1 LEERLRTNLD
11 LDILRE
17 FEILINQGLL
27 GFFVDIKVEDFL
39 LLEHG
44 NVSIGVLFAFL

>member
-1 LEERLRTNLD
+1 LEERLRTYFD
-11 LDILRE
+11 LDVLRE
-17 FEILINQGLL
+17 FEIIINKGLL

-44 NVSIGVLFAFL
+44 NISIGVLFAFL